1 MHIETNRCYIKLT
14 REESDFIKT
23 RLAEVAITE
32 KSIVKIIT
40 DLYYNSSKRYFRKDH
55 IHEISKN
62 LHEKILLIN
71 ENVGRNLRNNDNL
84 AGNNS
89 ANITD
94 SDILNKKDIV
104 NAEVG
109 VCANSNSDIVTLFF
123 KDRENKIIYF
133 DSPDS
138 AEMYIKQLRYKN
150 L

>member
-1 MHIETNRCYIKLT
+1 MYLETNRCHIKLT
-14 REESDFIKT
+14 REESDFIKS
-23 RLAEVAITE
+23 RLIECVITE
-32 KSIVKIIT
+32 KNIVKIIT
-40 DLYYNSSKRYFRKDH
+40 DLYYNSSKRYFRKNH
-55 IHEISKN
+55 ISEISKN
-62 LHEKILLIN
+62 LHDKILLIN
-71 ENVGRNLRNNDNL
+71 ESVGRNLRNNDNL

-94 SDILNKKDIV
+94 SDILNSKDIV

-109 VCANSNSDIVTLFF
+109 VCANSNSDIVTLYF